1 MTNRKLIV
9 DLVAA
14 AAPVFIGK
22 ALKYASAG
30 ECPSNDDIISEVMA
44 ECESG
49 DDAGSYGDLV
59 TAINTA
65 IEDIIEDIK
74 TEMRMEIYMRGA
86 AKSEPAVAKVPIGGI
101 MDFEV
106 TDDTKIEGLM
116 SGYSALQ
123 KNIMVGSANSRDI
136 TCSQDDLPAD
146 PNINIEPNDL
156 WNKMFASEWGKK
168 SKNL

>member
-14 AAPVFIGK
+14 AAPVFIRK
-22 ALKYASAG
+22 AIKYASAG
-30 ECPSNDDIISEVMA
+30 EYPSNDDIISEVIA

-49 DDAGSYGDLV
+49 DDTGSYGDLV
-59 TAINTA
+59 TAINNA
-65 IEDIIEDIK
+65 IEDIIEDVK
-74 TEMRMEIYMRGA
+74 TEIRMEIYMRGA
-86 AKSEPAVAKVPIGGI
+86 AKSEPVVAKVPIGGI

-123 KNIMVGSANSRDI
+123 KNNIAGNANSRDI
-136 TCSQDDLPAD
+136 TCGQGGLPAD
-146 PNINIEPNDL
+146 PIINIEPNEL
-156 WNKMFASEWGKK
+156 WNKMFAGK
-168 SKNL
+168 